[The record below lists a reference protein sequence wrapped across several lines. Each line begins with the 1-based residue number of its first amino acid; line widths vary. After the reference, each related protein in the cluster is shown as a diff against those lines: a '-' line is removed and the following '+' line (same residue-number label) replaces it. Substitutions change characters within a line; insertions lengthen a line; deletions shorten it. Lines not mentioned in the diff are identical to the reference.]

1 VFDLYDAVARGFWV
15 YSHAAFRLGTL
26 GTKHFRLEPGTL
38 IVAPHRRETD
48 VPIMASSLYFGGDL
62 RRNPGDRM
70 HFSARDDM
78 FLPGF
83 FAGFP
88 NGLPTPVRR
97 LLYPIDVARGL
108 AVVKVHPIR
117 SAKVARLGEVL
128 RALPERPLDDLLPE
142 AEATELRRRASDLGL
157 ARPERAGAVLRG
169 EYADLLWRAVGP
181 DDLPRNELASFWSGR
196 AVQAARE
203 FRTLVEHLRSQG
215 TLLVFPEGR
224 PSPDG
229 EIGPL
234 YPGTGAL
241 LRRGRPR
248 WIRPLGI
255 AYDPLVRGR
264 TRVWVTFP
272 TPVPPPEDDV
282 EAALLALMRRSVPL
296 TAGQF
301 AAHRLHARA
310 AADPAALERE
320 LAEAVEAALADSRPV
335 ERELLEQRGR
345 RRRLAEALAVAP
357 RKPEALPFLAREYES
372 ARETA

>member
-1 VFDLYDAVARGFWV
+1 MLDLYDAVARGLWV
-15 YSHAAFRLGTL
+15 YSRAAFRVEKLGQ
-26 GTKHFRLEPGTL
+26 KRFRLDPGTL

-48 VPIMASSLYFGGDL
+48 VPILASSLYFGGDL

-88 NGLPTPVRR
+88 NALPTTVRR
-97 LLYPIDVARGL
+97 LLYPIDVAHGL

-117 SAKVARLGEVL
+117 SARMARLGEVL
-128 RALPERPLDDLLPE
+128 RAQPERRLDDLLTE
-142 AEATELRRRASDLGL
+142 SVAVELRRRALALGL
-157 ARPERAGAVLRG
+157 VRPELAGDVLRG
-169 EYADLLWRAVGP
+169 EYADLLWRAVSP
-181 DDLPRNELASFWSGR
+181 DDLPRDALAPFWSGR
-196 AVQAARE
+196 AAQAARE
-203 FRTLVEHLRSQG
+203 FRTLVELLRSQG

-229 EIGPL
+229 EIGPIRR
-234 YPGTGAL
+234 GVGAL

-248 WIRPLGI
+248 WVRPLGV

-264 TRVWVTFP
+264 TRVWVAFP
-272 TPVPPPEDDV
+272 TPALPPDDDV

-301 AAHRLHARA
+301 AAQRLQAGA
-310 AADPAALERE
+310 DADPARLQRE
-320 LAEAVEAALADSRPV
+320 LAEAVEAARAEDRPV
-335 ERELLEQRGR
+335 EHELLEAEGR
-345 RRRLAEALAVAP
+345 RRRLNEALATAP
-357 RKPEALPFLAREYES
+357 GKPEALPYLALEYES
-372 ARETA
+372 ARKQG